1 MWAGLSR
8 SEKNALSQRLA
19 ASRTIKVMTSV
30 LTSVPS
36 PVVRDTTLIPFSLWT
51 AHGPEASVLAKAELP
66 NLRAWLAQARRVD
79 VQVDTVQE
87 PLLATLSPPHE
98 RAWALAAGWPSQ
110 DGCLP
115 WAARAAAEQGL
126 LATQVKTVAALDGQ
140 DTHASVAPSA
150 SSSGWAFITLC
161 NWHVSNGQVTLGDPA
176 YLQIDEA
183 TDATLFKA
191 MQSFF
196 AEDGIA
202 LHPHKPGQWLAQ
214 SPLLADLPTAS
225 LDRVIGRN
233 IDPWLVGSHVAADA
247 LSPAAKLLR
256 RLQNEMQML
265 LYTHPVNEGRSLTIN
280 SFWVHGTGA
289 LPNDVTGGSMAA
301 ANQSA
306 QQEPA
311 VIHTLR
317 QSALQQDLIGWLEGW
332 QHVDAHVIA
341 PMLAR
346 VAAGEPQRLVLCG
359 EHEFHVYDSAAPS
372 LWQRLRTH
380 FAPISL
386 DAVLAVAPLKD

>member
-1 MWAGLSR
+1 
-8 SEKNALSQRLA
+8 
-19 ASRTIKVMTSV
+19 MTSV
-30 LTSVPS
+30 LIHS
-36 PVVRDTTLIPFSLWT
+36 VRDTTLIPFSLWT
-51 AHGPEASVLAKAELP
+51 LHGPEASVLAKAELP
-66 NLRAWLAQARRVD
+66 NLQAWLAQAKRVD
-79 VQVDTVQE
+79 VQVDAVQE

-98 RAWALAAGWPSQ
+98 RAWALAAGWPAQ

-115 WAARAAAEQGL
+115 WAARAAAERGL
-126 LATQVKTVAALDGQ
+126 AAT
-140 DTHASVAPSA
+140 SA
-150 SSSGWAFITLC
+150 TDGWAFINLC

-183 TDATLFKA
+183 TDATLFQA

-202 LHPHKPGQWLAQ
+202 LHRHKPGQWLAQ

-247 LSPAAKLLR
+247 LTPAAKLLR

-265 LYTHPVNEGRSLTIN
+265 LYTHPVNEGRGLTIN

-289 LPNDVTGGSMAA
+289 LPSEASEPV
-301 ANQSA
+301 
-306 QQEPA
+306 QQEPV
-311 VIHTLR
+311 VIQTLR
-317 QSALQQDLIGWLEGW
+317 ESALQQDLIGWLEAW
-332 QHVDAHVIA
+332 QHVDAQVIA

-346 VAAGEPQRLVLCG
+346 VVAGEPQRLVLCG
-359 EHEFHVYDSAAPS
+359 EHEFHVYDSVAPT
-372 LWQRLRTH
+372 LWQRVRTH
-380 FAPISL
+380 FAPTSL
-386 DAVLAVAPLKD
+386 DTVLAVAPLKD

>member
-1 MWAGLSR
+1 
-8 SEKNALSQRLA
+8 
-19 ASRTIKVMTSV
+19 MTSV
-30 LTSVPS
+30 LTSVS
-36 PVVRDTTLIPFSLWT
+36 SNEMRDTVLIPFSLWT
-51 AHGPEASVLAKAELP
+51 LHGPEASVLAKAELP
-66 NLRAWLAQARRVD
+66 HLRTWLAQAKRVD
-79 VQVDTVQE
+79 VQVDAVQE

-98 RAWALAAGWPSQ
+98 RAWALAAGWPAQ

-115 WAARAAAEQGL
+115 WAARAAAERGL
-126 LATQVKTVAALDGQ
+126 LTSDARD
-140 DTHASVAPSA
+140 
-150 SSSGWAFITLC
+150 GWAFINLC

-176 YLQIDEA
+176 YLHIDEA
-183 TDATLFKA
+183 TDAKLFQA

-202 LHPHKPGQWLAQ
+202 LHPYKPGQWLAQ
-214 SPLLADLPTAS
+214 SPLLTDLPTAS

-265 LYTHPVNEGRSLTIN
+265 LYTHPVNEGRGLTIN

-289 LPNDVTGGSMAA
+289 LSPTTRA
-301 ANQSA
+301 
-306 QQEPA
+306 EPE

-317 QSALQQDLIGWLEGW
+317 ESALQQDLMGWLEAW

-346 VAAGEPQRLVLCG
+346 VAAGESQRLVLCG

-372 LWQRLRTH
+372 IWQRLLTR
-380 FAPISL
+380 FAPTSL
-386 DAVLAVAPLKD
+386 DTVLAVAPLKD

>member
-1 MWAGLSR
+1 
-8 SEKNALSQRLA
+8 
-19 ASRTIKVMTSV
+19 MTSV
-30 LTSVPS
+30 LTSVPFNNAC
-36 PVVRDTTLIPFSLWT
+36 DTTLIPFSLWT
-51 AHGPEASVLAKAELP
+51 LHGPEASVLAKAELP
-66 NLRAWLAQARRVD
+66 NLRAWLAQAKLTD
-79 VQVDTVQE
+79 VQVDAVQE

-98 RAWALAAGWPSQ
+98 RAWALAAGWPAQ

-126 LATQVKTVAALDGQ
+126 TANNTTD
-140 DTHASVAPSA
+140 
-150 SSSGWAFITLC
+150 GWAFINLC

-183 TDATLFKA
+183 TNATLFQA
-191 MQSFF
+191 MQGFF
-196 AEDGIA
+196 AEDGIT
-202 LHPHKPGQWLAQ
+202 LHPYKPGQWLAQ
-214 SPLLADLPTAS
+214 SQLLANLPTAS

-233 IDPWLVGSHVAADA
+233 IDPWLVGSHVAANA

-265 LYTHPVNEGRSLTIN
+265 LYTHSVNDGRSLTIN

-289 LPNDVTGGSMAA
+289 LPSN
-301 ANQSA
+301 ANKPA

-311 VIHTLR
+311 VIQTLR
-317 QSALQQDLIGWLEGW
+317 QGALQQDLMGWFEAW

-372 LWQRLRTH
+372 LWQRMRTH
-380 FAPISL
+380 FAPASL
-386 DAVLAVAPLKD
+386 DTVLAVAPLKD

>member
-8 SEKNALSQRLA
+8 SEKHAFLNRLA

-30 LTSVPS
+30 LTPVPLNAA
-36 PVVRDTTLIPFSLWT
+36 RDTTLIPFSLWI
-51 AHGPEASVLAKAELP
+51 AQGPEASVLAKAELP
-66 NLRAWLAQARRVD
+66 NLRAWMAQARRVD
-79 VQVDTVQE
+79 VQVDEVQE

-98 RAWALAAGWPSQ
+98 RAWALSLGWSVT
-110 DGCLP
+110 DGTLP
-115 WAARAAAEQGL
+115 WAARAAAQQGL
-126 LATQVKTVAALDGQ
+126 LTNSATE
-140 DTHASVAPSA
+140 
-150 SSSGWAFITLC
+150 GWAFITLC

-176 YLQIDEA
+176 YLQIDDA
-183 TDATLFKA
+183 TDATLFQA

-233 IDPWLVGSHVAADA
+233 IDPWLVGSHVAADM
-247 LSPAAKLLR
+247 LSPAAQLLR

-289 LPNDVTGGSMAA
+289 LPSNATGGSVAK
-301 ANQSA
+301 ANHPA

-317 QSALQQDLIGWLEGW
+317 QSALQQDLIGWLEAW

-341 PMLAR
+341 PILAR

-372 LWQRLRTH
+372 LWQRLRTR
-380 FAPISL
+380 FAPTSL
-386 DAVLAVAPLKD
+386 DTVLAVAPLKD

>member
-1 MWAGLSR
+1 
-8 SEKNALSQRLA
+8 
-19 ASRTIKVMTSV
+19 MTSV
-30 LTSVPS
+30 LTSVPFNIA
-36 PVVRDTTLIPFSLWT
+36 RDTTLIPFSLWT
-51 AHGPEASVLAKAELP
+51 LHGPEASVLAKAELP
-66 NLRAWLAQARRVD
+66 NLRMWLAQAKRVD
-79 VQVDTVQE
+79 VQVDAVQE

-98 RAWALAAGWPSQ
+98 RAWAQAVGWQAQ

-115 WAARAAAEQGL
+115 WAANAAAERGL
-126 LATQVKTVAALDGQ
+126 AANNAID
-140 DTHASVAPSA
+140 
-150 SSSGWAFITLC
+150 GWAFINLC

-176 YLQIDEA
+176 YLQIDET

-196 AEDGIA
+196 AEDGIT
-202 LHPHKPGQWLAQ
+202 LHPYKPGQWLAQ

-265 LYTHPVNEGRSLTIN
+265 LYTHPVNDGRSLTIN

-289 LPNDVTGGSMAA
+289 LSLTTRAEPDVFD
-301 ANQSA
+301 
-306 QQEPA
+306 
-311 VIHTLR
+311 TLR

-346 VAAGEPQRLVLCG
+346 VAVGEPQRLVLCG

-372 LWQRLRTH
+372 IWQRLLTR
-380 FAPISL
+380 FAPTSL
-386 DAVLAVAPLKD
+386 DTVLAVAPLKD

>member
-1 MWAGLSR
+1 
-8 SEKNALSQRLA
+8 
-19 ASRTIKVMTSV
+19 MTSV
-30 LTSVPS
+30 LTHS
-36 PVVRDTTLIPFSLWT
+36 VRDTTLIQFSLWT
-51 AHGPEASVLAKAELP
+51 LQGPEASVLAKAELP
-66 NLRAWLAQARRVD
+66 NLRAWLSQAKRAQ
-79 VQVDTVQE
+79 VQVDAAQE

-98 RAWALAAGWPSQ
+98 RAWALAAGWPAQ

-115 WAARAAAEQGL
+115 WAARAAAERGL
-126 LATQVKTVAALDGQ
+126 AANNATD
-140 DTHASVAPSA
+140 
-150 SSSGWAFITLC
+150 GWAFINLC

-183 TDATLFKA
+183 TDDTLFKA

-202 LHPHKPGQWLAQ
+202 LHPYKLGQWLAH

-265 LYTHPVNEGRSLTIN
+265 LYTHPVNDGRSLTIN

-289 LPNDVTGGSMAA
+289 LSPTTRA
-301 ANQSA
+301 
-306 QQEPA
+306 EPK

-317 QSALQQDLIGWLEGW
+317 QSALQQDLIGWLEAW
-332 QHVDAHVIA
+332 QHVDTHVIA

-346 VAAGEPQRLVLCG
+346 LAAGEPQRLVLCG
-359 EHEFHVYDSAAPS
+359 EHEFHVYDSAAPT
-372 LWQRLRTH
+372 LWQRVRKR
-380 FAPISL
+380 FASNSL
-386 DAVLAVAPLKD
+386 DTVLAVAPLKD

>member
-1 MWAGLSR
+1 MA
-8 SEKNALSQRLA
+8 
-19 ASRTIKVMTSV
+19 SV
-30 LTSVPS
+30 LTSVS
-36 PVVRDTTLIPFSLWT
+36 SNVMRDTVLIPFSLWT
-51 AHGPEASVLAKAELP
+51 LQGPEASVLAKAELP
-66 NLRAWLAQARRVD
+66 HLCTWLAQAKRVD
-79 VQVDTVQE
+79 VQVDAVQE

-98 RAWALAAGWPSQ
+98 RAWALAAGWPAQ

-115 WAARAAAEQGL
+115 WAARAAAERGL
-126 LATQVKTVAALDGQ
+126 AANNATD
-140 DTHASVAPSA
+140 
-150 SSSGWAFITLC
+150 GWAFINLC

-183 TDATLFKA
+183 TDATLFQA

-202 LHPHKPGQWLAQ
+202 LHRHKPGQWLAQ

-289 LPNDVTGGSMAA
+289 LSPTTRA
-301 ANQSA
+301 
-306 QQEPA
+306 EPK
-311 VIHTLR
+311 VILTLR
-317 QSALQQDLIGWLEGW
+317 ESALQQDLIGWLEGW

-372 LWQRLRTH
+372 IWQRLRTR
-380 FAPISL
+380 FAPTTL
-386 DAVLAVAPLKD
+386 DTVLAVAPLKD

>member
-1 MWAGLSR
+1 
-8 SEKNALSQRLA
+8 
-19 ASRTIKVMTSV
+19 MTSV
-30 LTSVPS
+30 LIHS
-36 PVVRDTTLIPFSLWT
+36 VRDTTLIPFSLWT
-51 AHGPEASVLAKAELP
+51 LHGPEASVLAKAELLH
-66 NLRAWLAQARRVD
+66 LRAWLAQAKRVD
-79 VQVDTVQE
+79 VQVDAVQE

-98 RAWALAAGWPSQ
+98 RAWALAAGWPAQ

-115 WAARAAAEQGL
+115 WAARAAAERGL
-126 LATQVKTVAALDGQ
+126 VANNATD
-140 DTHASVAPSA
+140 
-150 SSSGWAFITLC
+150 GWAFINLC

-183 TDATLFKA
+183 TDATLFQA

-202 LHPHKPGQWLAQ
+202 LHPYKPGQWLAQ
-214 SPLLADLPTAS
+214 SPLLVDLPTAS

-265 LYTHPVNEGRSLTIN
+265 LYTHPVNEGRGLTIN

-289 LPNDVTGGSMAA
+289 LPSEASEPA
-301 ANQSA
+301 K
-306 QQEPA
+306 QEPV
-311 VIHTLR
+311 VIQTLR
-317 QSALQQDLIGWLEGW
+317 ESALQQDLIGWLEAW

-346 VAAGEPQRLVLCG
+346 LAEGEPQRLVLCG

-372 LWQRLRTH
+372 IWQRLRTR
-380 FAPISL
+380 FAPTSL
-386 DAVLAVAPLKD
+386 DTVLAVAPLKD

>member
-1 MWAGLSR
+1 
-8 SEKNALSQRLA
+8 
-19 ASRTIKVMTSV
+19 MTSV

-36 PVVRDTTLIPFSLWT
+36 SVVRDTTLLPFSLWT
-51 AHGPEASVLAKAELP
+51 AHGPEASVLAKADLP

-79 VQVDTVQE
+79 VQVDKAQE

-98 RAWALAAGWPSQ
+98 RACAQIIGWSAT
-110 DGCLP
+110 DGALP
-115 WAARAAAEQGL
+115 WAARVAVEQGL
-126 LATQVKTVAALDGQ
+126 AAGNATD
-140 DTHASVAPSA
+140 
-150 SSSGWAFITLC
+150 GWAFITLC
-161 NWHVSNGQVTLGDPA
+161 NWHVSNGQVTLGDPT

-183 TDATLFKA
+183 TDATLFQA

-202 LHPHKPGQWLAQ
+202 LHAYKPGQWLAQ

-265 LYTHPVNEGRSLTIN
+265 LYTHPVNDGRSLTIN
-280 SFWVHGTGA
+280 SFWVHGTGTLTSNA
-289 LPNDVTGGSMAA
+289 TDGSLAE
-301 ANQSA
+301 ANQPA
-306 QQEPA
+306 QKEPT

-317 QSALQQDLIGWLEGW
+317 QSALQQDLIGWLEAW

-380 FAPISL
+380 FAPTSL
-386 DAVLAVAPLKD
+386 DTVLAVAPLKD

>member
-1 MWAGLSR
+1 MPLQSVWLHHGQSLS
-8 SEKNALSQRLA
+8 
-19 ASRTIKVMTSV
+19 MTSV
-30 LTSVPS
+30 LTSVPFND
-36 PVVRDTTLIPFSLWT
+36 VRDTTLIPFSLWT
-51 AHGPEASVLAKAELP
+51 THGPEASVLAKAELP
-66 NLRAWLAQARRVD
+66 NLRAWLAQAKCVD
-79 VQVDTVQE
+79 VHVDVVQE

-98 RAWALAAGWPSQ
+98 RAWVLAAGGPAQ

-115 WAARAAAEQGL
+115 WAARAAAERGL
-126 LATQVKTVAALDGQ
+126 TANGATD
-140 DTHASVAPSA
+140 
-150 SSSGWAFITLC
+150 GWAFITLC

-183 TDATLFKA
+183 TDDTLFTA

-289 LPNDVTGGSMAA
+289 LPSEATGGHVAQ
-301 ANQSA
+301 ANQFA
-306 QQEPA
+306 RQEPV

-317 QSALQQDLIGWLEGW
+317 ESALQQDLIGWLEAW

-341 PMLAR
+341 PMLAH
-346 VAAGEPQRLVLCG
+346 VTAGEPQRLVLCG
-359 EHEFHVYDSAAPS
+359 EHAFHVYDSVKPT
-372 LWQRLRTH
+372 LWQRVRTR
-380 FAPISL
+380 FAPTSL
-386 DAVLAVAPLKD
+386 DHVLAVAPLKD

>member
-1 MWAGLSR
+1 
-8 SEKNALSQRLA
+8 
-19 ASRTIKVMTSV
+19 MTSV
-30 LTSVPS
+30 LTSVPFNHA
-36 PVVRDTTLIPFSLWT
+36 RDTTLIPFSLWT
-51 AHGPEASVLAKAELP
+51 LHGPEASVLAKAELP
-66 NLRAWLAQARRVD
+66 NLRIWLAQAKRVN
-79 VQVDTVQE
+79 VQVDAVQE

-98 RAWALAAGWPSQ
+98 RAWAHVAGWSAQ

-115 WAARAAAEQGL
+115 WAARAAAERGL
-126 LATQVKTVAALDGQ
+126 AANNAID
-140 DTHASVAPSA
+140 
-150 SSSGWAFITLC
+150 GWAFINLC

-183 TDATLFKA
+183 TDAALFKA

-202 LHPHKPGQWLAQ
+202 LHPYKPGQWLAQ

-265 LYTHPVNEGRSLTIN
+265 LYTHPVNEGRGLTIN

-289 LPNDVTGGSMAA
+289 LSPATRA
-301 ANQSA
+301 
-306 QQEPA
+306 EPQ
-311 VIHTLR
+311 VVNTLR
-317 QSALQQDLIGWLEGW
+317 ESALQQDLIGWLEAW

-372 LWQRLRTH
+372 LWQRVRTR
-380 FAPISL
+380 FAPTSL
-386 DAVLAVAPLKD
+386 DTVLAVAPLKD

>member
-1 MWAGLSR
+1 MWARLYR
-8 SEKNALSQRLA
+8 SEKIAFSKRLA
-19 ASRTIKVMTSV
+19 ASRTIKAMTSV
-30 LTSVPS
+30 LTSLPFNAA
-36 PVVRDTTLIPFSLWT
+36 RDTTLIPFSLWT
-51 AHGPEASVLAKAELP
+51 THGAEASLLAKAELP

-79 VQVDTVQE
+79 VQVDKVQE

-98 RAWALAAGWPSQ
+98 RAWALSLGWSAT
-110 DGCLP
+110 DGAIP
-115 WAARAAAEQGL
+115 WAARAAHQTHEAQ
-126 LATQVKTVAALDGQ
+126 AS
-140 DTHASVAPSA
+140 HASLESTA

-183 TDATLFKA
+183 TDDTLFKA

-202 LHPHKPGQWLAQ
+202 LHPYKPGHWLAQ
-214 SPLLADLPTAS
+214 SPLLVDLPTAS

-265 LYTHPVNEGRSLTIN
+265 LYTHPVNDGRSLTIN

-289 LPNDVTGGSMAA
+289 LSSDATGGSVAEA
-301 ANQSA
+301 GKPALH
-306 QQEPA
+306 EPA

-317 QSALQQDLIGWLEGW
+317 QSALQQDLIGWLEAW
-332 QHVDAHVIA
+332 QHVDANIIA
-341 PMLAR
+341 YMLAR
-346 VAAGEPQRLVLCG
+346 VSAGEPQRLVLCG
-359 EHEFHVYDSAAPS
+359 EHEFHVYDSTAPS
-372 LWQRLRTH
+372 FWQRLRTR
-380 FAPISL
+380 FAPTSL
-386 DAVLAVAPLKD
+386 DTVLAVAPLKD